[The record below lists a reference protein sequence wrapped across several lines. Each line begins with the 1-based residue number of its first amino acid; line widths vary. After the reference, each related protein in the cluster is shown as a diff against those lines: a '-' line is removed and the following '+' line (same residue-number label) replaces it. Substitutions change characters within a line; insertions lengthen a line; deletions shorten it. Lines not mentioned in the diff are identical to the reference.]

1 MIQGNSMRF
10 FQVNVFPGMANIP
23 IIAARETGLFRREG
37 LEVVMTGT
45 PSSLAQRAALMDG
58 TADIAHAAFDDV
70 VAGDE
75 DAGTDFVA
83 VLGGD
88 GGFQSLYARGDIRSA
103 ADLRGRVVAVDDPR
117 TAYALVLR
125 AALRRAGLTEAD
137 YEMRPV
143 GSTAR
148 RYEALRADANLAA
161 CMLAPPFSVQAEAI
175 GWHSLGSA
183 GELLGAYQGTVAFC
197 RRAWLAG
204 NRAVLVRYLRAYLA
218 GLDWAL
224 DPGHREQLASW
235 VAAALKVPPAI
246 ARLSCDQAI
255 DAGGGLVPGAT
266 LDDAGLRTVL
276 DLRAG
281 ILGWRDGKAPPAGRY
296 IDLSAAEEARSTM

>member
-1 MIQGNSMRF
+1 MQKF
-10 FQVNVFPGMANIP
+10 LVNVFPGMANIP
-23 IIAARETGLFRREG
+23 IIAARETGLFQREG
-37 LEVVMTGT
+37 LDVVMTGT
-45 PSSLAQRAALMDG
+45 PSSLAQRAALIDG

-70 VAGDE
+70 VAGEE
-75 DAGTDFVA
+75 DAGTDFVT

-88 GGFQSLYARGDIRSA
+88 GGFQSLYARADIRSA
-103 ADLRGRVVAVDDPR
+103 ADLRGQVVAVDDPR

-125 AALRRAGLTEAD
+125 AALRQAGVTEAN

-148 RYEALRADANLAA
+148 RYEALCADASIAA
-161 CMLAPPFSVQAEAI
+161 CMLAPPFSVQAEER

-197 RRAWLAG
+197 RRAWLAR
-204 NRAVLVRYLRAYLA
+204 NRDVLVRYLRAYLA

-224 DPGHREQLASW
+224 DPSHRDRLADW
-235 VAAALKVPPAI
+235 VARALNVPAAI

-255 DAGGGLVPGAT
+255 DAGGGLVAGAT
-266 LDDAGLRTVL
+266 LDEAGLRTVL
-276 DLRAG
+276 ELRAS
-281 ILGWRDGKAPPAGRY
+281 ILGWRQGKAPLAARY
-296 IDLSAAEEARSTM
+296 IDLSAADDARRPT